1 MSPGMSEAAS
11 SETRRVRRAPRWLLM
26 VLFASLAVNLV
37 IVGSVAGAVWR
48 HRAPPVWTGVV
59 IPNLLGYASTFP
71 AERRKQIWELTHD
84 ERDRMRPFRRTVR
97 AAREETIKALVAE
110 PFDRQQFLA
119 AQGKLSEAENHARAA
134 VQDLYAKI
142 AESLT
147 PEERQAYAHWRDRR
161 RAPIRNLL
169 DEPDHQAGDPP
180 APR

>member
-1 MSPGMSEAAS
+1 MTEAGS
-11 SETRRVRRAPRWLLM
+11 SKAPVVRRAPRWLLV

-48 HRAPPVWTGVV
+48 HRGPPAWAGLV

-71 AERRKQIWELTHD
+71 PERRRQIWELTRD
-84 ERDRMRPFRRTVR
+84 ERSRIRPFRREVR

-110 PFDRQQFLA
+110 PFDRQRFLA
-119 AQGKLSEAENHARAA
+119 AQAKQAEAENRARVA
-134 VQDLYAKI
+134 VQDLYLKI
-142 AESLT
+142 ADNLT
-147 PEERQAYAHWRDRR
+147 ADERQAFAHWRDHR

-169 DEPDHQAGDPP
+169 DEPDHQAGEPP